1 LSISCHVRN
10 ISEKEKVFTVAG
22 QSDQKKT
29 GALSMKEE
37 NFSSAAETIIGSDE
51 PNSPEL
57 VDNDVQRHWHGVV
70 KRRSF
75 LKGISLAG
83 ATVAAGALMGKQL
96 SAQTSRTS
104 GRLSKG
110 DAALLR
116 FAAAVELIEADLW
129 QQYNE
134 LGGVQGGN
142 PAYIAALSNLDGD
155 MPQYIADNTDDELSH
170 AAFLNAYLISRGE
183 QPVDL
188 DTFRTLPSSQAT
200 GAKNIGR
207 LTNLL
212 KLNVDLSWYTRYRST
227 QNPDLGAK
235 LKGPFKIHNEPAI
248 PLNDADTPPNQPQP
262 VPPATPQEAR
272 MQAIANTAGFH
283 FAFIEQGGASLYP
296 TLAFKATDP
305 EVLRI
310 LVSIGGVEIDHFGLW
325 HDKAGNAVAQPLAGV
340 TDPETGLTFPDL
352 NAPNAELDQT
362 NLILPEPCDFI
373 SKNLP
378 QCSVIRPTTTRNG
391 GAVATIKAFTDDLLF
406 LGQSPAFFSLVNQLA
421 VEADSVPGGF

>member
-1 LSISCHVRN
+1 MQTM
-10 ISEKEKVFTVAG
+10 KEKN
-22 QSDQKKT
+22 S
-29 GALSMKEE
+29 
-37 NFSSAAETIIGSDE
+37 SSAVVSET
-51 PNSPEL
+51 NSTTSPSSTEEA
-57 VDNDVQRHWHGVV
+57 VQRHWQGVV

-75 LKGISLAG
+75 LKGLGIAG
-83 ATVAAGALMGKQL
+83 ATLSAGALLTTEGNAQDARSTGK
-96 SAQTSRTS
+96 
-104 GRLSKG
+104 LSKG

-142 PAYIAALSNLDGD
+142 PAYMAALSNLDGD
-155 MPQYIADNTDDELSH
+155 MPQYISDNTDDELSH
-170 AAFLNAYLISRGE
+170 EAFLNAYLISKGE
-183 QPVDL
+183 EPVDL
-188 DTFRTLPSSQAT
+188 LPFRNLPSSQAT
-200 GAKNIGR
+200 GAKDVKR

-212 KLNVDLSWYTRYRST
+212 KLNVDLSWYTRYRSAK
-227 QNPDLGAK
+227 NPDFGVK
-235 LKGPFKIHNEPAI
+235 FQGPFTIANQPAI
-248 PLNDADTPPNQPQP
+248 PLNDNDTPPDQTQP
-262 VPPATPQEAR
+262 VPPATKQEAR

-340 TDPETGLTFPDL
+340 TDPETGVTFPDL
-352 NAPNAELDQT
+352 NARNSELDQT
-362 NLILPEPCDFI
+362 NLILPEPCEFI
-373 SKNLP
+373 SKSLP
-378 QCSVIRPTTTRNG
+378 QCSVIRPTLTQNG

-406 LGQSPAFFSLVNQLA
+406 LGQSQAFFTLVNLLA
-421 VEADSVPGGF
+421 VEADSVRRGF

>member
-1 LSISCHVRN
+1 V
-10 ISEKEKVFTVAG
+10 KEKN
-22 QSDQKKT
+22 SP
-29 GALSMKEE
+29 
-37 NFSSAAETIIGSDE
+37 SAVVSET
-51 PNSPEL
+51 NSPEASHSSTEEA
-57 VDNDVQRHWHGVV
+57 VQRHWQGVV

-75 LKGISLAG
+75 LKGLGIAG
-83 ATVAAGALMGKQL
+83 ATLSAGALLGTE
-96 SAQTSRTS
+96 SNAQATRST
-104 GRLSKG
+104 GGLSKG

-142 PAYIAALSNLDGD
+142 PAYMAALSNLDGD
-155 MPQYIADNTDDELSH
+155 MPQYISDNTDDELSH
-170 AAFLNAYLISRGE
+170 AAFLNAYLMSKGE
-183 QPVDL
+183 ERVDL
-188 DTFRTLPSSQAT
+188 DPFRTLPSSQAT
-200 GAKNIGR
+200 GAKNKGR

-212 KLNVDLSWYTRYRST
+212 KLNVDLSWYTRYRSPR
-227 QNPDLGAK
+227 NPDFGAK
-235 LKGPFKIHNEPAI
+235 LKGPFTIENQPAI
-248 PLNDADTPPNQPQP
+248 PLNDNDTPPTQTQP
-262 VPPATPQEAR
+262 VPPTNPQEAR

-296 TLAFKATDP
+296 TLLFKATDP

-325 HDKAGNAVAQPLAGV
+325 HYKAGNAVAQPLAGV

-352 NAPNAELDQT
+352 NSRNSELDQT
-362 NLILPEPCDFI
+362 NLILPEPCEFI

-378 QCSVIRPTTTRNG
+378 RCSVIRPTLTQNG

-406 LGQSPAFFSLVNQLA
+406 LNQVPAFFELVNRLA
-421 VEADSVPGGF
+421 VEADSVQRGF

>member
-1 LSISCHVRN
+1 MARKDESLSTAV
-10 ISEKEKVFTVAG
+10 SEAQLTDES
-22 QSDQKKT
+22 QS
-29 GALSMKEE
+29 
-37 NFSSAAETIIGSDE
+37 
-51 PNSPEL
+51 SP
-57 VDNDVQRHWHGVV
+57 DNDVQRHWQGVV

-75 LKGISLAG
+75 LKGLGIAG
-83 ATVAAGALMGKQL
+83 AAL
-96 SAQTSRTS
+96 SAGSMLAIEGMAETTRGS

-116 FAAAVELIEADLW
+116 FAAAAELIELDLW

-134 LGGVQGGN
+134 LGGAQGGN
-142 PAYIAALSNLDGD
+142 AAYIAALSNLDGD
-155 MPQYIADNTDDELSH
+155 MPQYISDNTDDELSH
-170 AAFLNAYLISRGE
+170 AAFLNAYLISKGE
-183 QPVDL
+183 EPVDL
-188 DTFRTLPSSQAT
+188 DPFRTLPSSQAT

-227 QNPDLGAK
+227 QNPDLGAH
-235 LKGPFKIHNEPAI
+235 LDGPFTIQNQPAI
-248 PLNDADTPPNQPQP
+248 PLNDTDTPPTQPAP
-262 VPPATPQEAR
+262 VPPANAQQAR

-310 LVSIGGVEIDHFGLW
+310 LISIGGVEIDHFGLW

-340 TDPETGLTFPDL
+340 MDPVTGLTFPDL
-352 NAPNAELDQT
+352 NAANSELDQT
-362 NLILPEPCDFI
+362 NLILPEPCEFI

-378 QCSVIRPTTTRNG
+378 PCSVIRPTSTRNG
-391 GAVATIKAFTDDLLF
+391 GAVATIKSFTDDLLF
-406 LGQSPAFFSLVNQLA
+406 LGQSEAFFRLVNRLA
-421 VEADSVPGGF
+421 VDADSVRRGF